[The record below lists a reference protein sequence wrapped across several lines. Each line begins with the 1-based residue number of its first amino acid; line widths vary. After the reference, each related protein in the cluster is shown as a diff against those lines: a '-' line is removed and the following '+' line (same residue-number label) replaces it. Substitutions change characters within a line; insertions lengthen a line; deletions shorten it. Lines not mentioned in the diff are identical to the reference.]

1 MAVGQDVGGM
11 SGGQHPA
18 FGQKC
23 HMIGEHRRQVQIM
36 HHRDDPSACVG
47 IAARKGHHLQLVADV
62 QTGHRLVQKSQ
73 RGPSGP
79 VGSQTCASTRA
90 SCTRCCSPPDSS

>member
-1 MAVGQDVGGM
+1 M

-62 QTGHRLVQKSQ
+62 QTGHRLVQKKPARTLGAGWFPNLCQ
-73 RGPSGP
+73 HAGKLHPLLF
-79 VGSQTCASTRA
+79 AA
-90 SCTRCCSPPDSS
+90 